1 MKIRQPNS
9 SDIEV
14 QFPSNRKKFNYMKQ
28 PVSDK
33 NQAAQNIPQKKPI
46 QINTNLEPSQSKK

>member
-33 NQAAQNIPQKKPI
+33 TQAAQNIPQKKPI
-46 QINTNLEPSQSKK
+46 